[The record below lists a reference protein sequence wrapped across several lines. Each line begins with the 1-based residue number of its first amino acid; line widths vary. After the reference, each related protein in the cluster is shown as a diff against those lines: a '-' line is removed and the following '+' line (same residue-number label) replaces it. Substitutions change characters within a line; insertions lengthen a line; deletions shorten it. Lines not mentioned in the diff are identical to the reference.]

1 MDLQQIPHEVYIDA
15 LMFNAEQILE
25 TIKNDYDGE
34 LTISFTT
41 KDGFKQVEDVLMG
54 LNHKPPCFNLR
65 ANQRVFAHN
74 EAGTYQCFDAKPTI
88 KDCLANLCDMYLN
101 MVEGSGLKPDGRGVV
116 TLNYVNGLCMSR
128 QVFGRYARQTNHQ
141 IEVGVSQS
149 FYILEEDESED

>member
-1 MDLQQIPHEVYIDA
+1 MQLQQIPHEVYIDA
-15 LMFNAEQILE
+15 LVFNAEQILE
-25 TIKNDYDGE
+25 TLKEDYDGE

-65 ANQRVFAHN
+65 ANQRVFAH
-74 EAGTYQCFDAKPTI
+74 EESGAYRIFETTPTI
-88 KDCLANLCDMYLN
+88 KECLTNLCDMYLN
-101 MVEGSGLKPDGRGVV
+101 MVEGAGLKPDGRGIV
-116 TLNYVNGLCMSR
+116 TLNYMNGLCMNR

-149 FYILEEDESED
+149 FYILEDESED